1 MKTLYE
7 LFNSKD
13 LTEEINKTKDNITS
27 ETPKSQTEPNSDE
40 NTETK
45 QLSELD
51 IFKNAYAKMEKEV
64 TDEVNTNNNTLKTFG
79 YVLLALGSIGTIIN
93 ALAALINLKNKSR
106 KVKGLYLI
114 MGIALAMV
122 IIIAAVFLGVGMKG
136 I

>member
-1 MKTLYE
+1 
-7 LFNSKD
+7 
-13 LTEEINKTKDNITS
+13 
-27 ETPKSQTEPNSDE
+27 
-40 NTETK
+40 
-45 QLSELD
+45 
-51 IFKNAYAKMEKEV
+51 MEKEV